1 MTTIKTATV
10 TLPIS
15 ADTLYGFLADL
26 SKHRAFLEPGAQGFS
41 GDANSHTYV
50 IEVMGMRL
58 RQEFTAKTRVP
69 GQLVSLVPGA
79 KKLFDHELRFE
90 IAANGDGC
98 TLCVVD
104 KADIPDDDG
113 HDGRRKAA
121 QGPIGHRRCAHP
133 GTGGAGQTCLAEVS
147 GV

>member
-1 MTTIKTATV
+1 MTTLKTATAN
-10 TLPIS
+10 LPIS

-26 SKHRAFLEPGAQGFS
+26 SKHRAFLEPAAQGFS

-98 TLCVVD
+98 TLCLVD
-104 KADIPDDDG
+104 EADIPMMMAMMGTEKLLQGQLDTALA
-113 HDGRRKAA
+113 RIQELAA
-121 QGPIGHRRCAHP
+121 
-133 GTGGAGQTCLAEVS
+133 AGKIA
-147 GV
+147 